1 MANHITLV
9 AGLVGEIKYA
19 TYQKDNG
26 DGFRANFTVAQN
38 QSVWNKETN
47 SYDELSPKFWNIT
60 VFDSVARSLE
70 KSNLPKGTPLLI
82 QGELVLRESQEY
94 TDRQGVVHP
103 KEIVNQINVV
113 NIGALIGKGR
123 STNVVLTKNVSRT
136 GTNTTQEQSTYQTT
150 TQQTSVQQSQ
160 TTQSQPT
167 TNNNSFNFASSADFD
182 EDDIFG

>member
-1 MANHITLV
+1 M
-9 AGLVGEIKYA
+9 
-19 TYQKDNG
+19 
-26 DGFRANFTVAQN
+26 
-38 QSVWNKETN
+38 
-47 SYDELSPKFWNIT
+47 SPKFWNIT

-123 STNVVLTKNVSRT
+123 STNVVLTKNVSST
-136 GTNTTQEQSTYQTT
+136 GTNTTQ